1 MLNRPWR
8 LQDAKTHFSQ
18 VVDAALRGEVQHIT
32 RRGRAAVVVL
42 SEEDYRRLTRNARV
56 EAPSFVEHLLAMPR
70 DDGGFE
76 RSAVALRE
84 VDLE

>member
-8 LQDAKTHFSQ
+8 LQDAKTHLSQ
-18 VVDAALRGEVQHIT
+18 VVDAALRGEAQHIT

-42 SEEDYRRLTRNARV
+42 AEEEYARLLRSARA
-56 EAPSFVEHLLAMPR
+56 EAPGLVAHLLSMPR

-76 RSAVALRE
+76 RDSAALRE
-84 VDLE
+84 IELE